1 MQSSESK
8 TMVSMRGG
16 VTVTVVVETTI
27 FPQTRIIQEEYWRF
41 NVTKIKEIVTKFCKA
56 RKKHANFKKSTNENK
71 VI

>member
-16 VTVTVVVETTI
+16 VTVVVETTI